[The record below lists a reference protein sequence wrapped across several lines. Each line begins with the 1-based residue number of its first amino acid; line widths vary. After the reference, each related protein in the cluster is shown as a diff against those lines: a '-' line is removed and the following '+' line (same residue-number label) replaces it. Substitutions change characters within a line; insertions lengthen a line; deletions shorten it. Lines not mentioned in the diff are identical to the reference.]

1 MLSLE
6 ISSSEESKHQRNEM
20 RAPFFFSSSSSLGKS
35 RLFCSGD
42 ENDVDVYNKSNS
54 IEKSVNITDGG
65 RRKAF

>member
-20 RAPFFFSSSSSLGKS
+20 RAPFFSSSSLGKS